1 MKKIFLTFLCMLIA
15 MQSITAANSIYIDDV
30 EAKPGDIVTLSVQM
44 TNTETDKYC
53 GFQFDVVLP
62 EGMSFVQ
69 NDGFYEAA
77 LSTQRTTA
85 RKTNFFDSVLQSD
98 GSLRILCNTSASNS
112 EVGHLYCFS
121 GTLGEVCTIKVK
133 VDENIKAGKHSIVLK
148 NIALSDY
155 SSVSHAV
162 SDYTMELKVPSIEV
176 TSVSLNK
183 ATLEMV
189 EGDTENLTATVMPAN
204 ATEQGVTWTSSNG
217 NVATVDAQGKVTA
230 VAEGTAIITATSVN
244 GKTAQCAVVVSKKA
258 NPVTAITLN
267 KTTLRLTEGENEIL
281 TVTYTPENAD
291 GRSVTWTSSNG
302 NVATVDAQGKV
313 TAVAEGT
320 AIITA
325 TSVNGKTAQCA
336 VVVSKKANPVTA
348 ITLNKTTLRLTEG
361 ENEILT
367 VTYTPED
374 ADGRSVTWTSSD
386 NNVATVD
393 ANGKVTAIG
402 VGTAIITATS
412 ANGKTAQCSVAVAKR
427 PNPVTTITLNKTTL
441 NITEGDS
448 ETLTVTYAPEDA
460 DDRSVTWTSSDT
472 KIATVDAN
480 GKVTAIGVGTAI
492 ITATSMNGKTA
503 QCAVVVSKKANPVT
517 AITLNKTT
525 LQITEGDS
533 ETLTVT
539 YTPADADD
547 RSVTWT
553 SSNGNVATV
562 DAQGK
567 VTAVAE
573 GTAIITA
580 TSVNGKT
587 AQCVVIVEKDT
598 ENISFADPNVKA
610 VCIEKWDTD
619 GNGKLSYAEAAAVS
633 SIGEIFGNNDK
644 IRSFEELQYFTGL
657 TEIGERAFR
666 NCSSL
671 ASVTIP
677 NSVTKIGDSAFYS
690 CSSLSTIN
698 IPGSVTT
705 IDNAA
710 FASVPGFSGMINI
723 YVDNSN
729 ANYCSVDGVL
739 FSHDKKVLVAYPD
752 GRQGAYTIPDGVI
765 EIGCSAFS
773 GCCGLTS
780 VLIPESVTKI
790 DHDAFYFCSEL
801 HSLTLPE
808 RLTSIG
814 YAAFTFC
821 TGLTSITIPS
831 SVTNMEYFVFDGCT
845 GLTSMIVDSDNPRY
859 DSRGNCNA
867 IIETSTNS
875 LVYGCKSTVIPNGVT
890 SIGWGAFRRNTS
902 LTAINIPNSVNYVDH
917 EVFQG
922 CEGLTSVTIGNRMI
936 DISNSAFEWCTS
948 LTSVTIM
955 QETPPSFHPFPNE
968 SNATLYVP
976 YGCKAKYEAAD
987 YWKNFKKIEEMES
1000 RPVTSIALN
1009 KTTLRLI
1016 EGENETLTV
1025 TYSPEDA
1032 DGKSVTWTS
1041 SDDNVAKVD
1050 AQGKVTAVAEG
1061 VVIVT
1066 ATTTNGKIA
1075 QCVAIVEN
1083 DTENIS
1089 FADPNVKAVCIENW
1103 DTDGNGKLS
1112 YAEAAAVSSL
1122 DEVFRDNKSI
1132 TSFEELQYF
1141 TGLTEIGNDAFSGCE
1156 ELTSVIIPD
1165 NVTRIGEGAFWC
1177 DRKLTSVNIP
1187 KNVKSIEFG
1196 AFFFCHSLSSVTF
1209 PQGLES
1215 IASWA
1220 FYACN
1225 LDVINIPSSV
1235 TKIGTDRSFPDNSP
1249 SSIIVEDGNPVYDSR
1264 NNCNAIIETRTN
1276 TLLVGS
1282 NNTIIPDDITYIGSW
1297 AFSGCDKIK
1306 TIKIPNSVTCI
1317 DTWAFTGCKNM
1328 DTITIPN
1335 SVTVM
1340 KGAIFYGCRGLT
1352 SVSLP
1357 NSITKIDDNTFQGCE
1372 SLTSITIPGSV
1383 ATIVHGAFEG
1393 CNNLTSITVL
1403 RKEPAAIETANAF
1416 SNYDATLYVPYG
1428 CKSKYEEADYWKDF
1442 KEIVEIDFIK
1452 GDVNGD
1458 DNVTMADAN
1467 MVVNYF
1473 LATDKPEDFNVEAA
1487 DVNGDGDIT
1496 MADANMI
1503 VNMFLN
1509 GTTTEVTNKHEAVNL
1524 GLSVKWAT
1532 CNVGANSPEEFG
1544 DYFAWGETE
1553 PKETYS
1559 WESYKWCSGSEA
1571 TLTKYNANSYYG
1583 TVDNR
1588 ITLESADDAA
1598 TVKWGGLW
1606 RMPTYKEQAALRDS
1620 CYWEWTTNYN
1630 GKGVSGY
1637 IVYKAKAAA
1646 DRGLKKH
1653 IGSSTTTSA
1662 SYSLSD
1668 AHIFLPA
1675 AGNRDGTYLNN
1686 VGTTVH
1692 FWSSS
1697 LYENNPNNAWY
1708 VRIDSVNYRTVFDYD
1723 NHRYYGFSVRPVF
1736 SEKHE
1741 DKHEAVDLGLSVKWA
1756 TCNVGAEN
1764 PQDYGDYFAWG
1775 ETEPKDD
1782 YDWPTYK
1789 WCNGS
1794 RYTQT
1799 KYNTNSDYGTVD
1811 NRTTLEPAD
1820 DAATVNWGG
1829 SWRTPTFNEQE
1840 ELRDKCYWEWT
1851 TNYNGKEVS
1860 GYIVYKAKAEAD
1872 KGVKKYSSKNVTT
1885 SATYS
1890 LSDNHIFLPA
1900 AGYRGNWDAYYTEQN
1915 GGYYWSDMVNPDYDA
1930 YNLFIC
1936 PEDVRWRNYDR
1947 SCGQSIRPVCP

>member
-1 MKKIFLTFLCMLIA
+1 MRTKILTLFFTLMSVLGVKA
-15 MQSITAANSIYIDDV
+15 GNSIYIDDV
-30 EAKPGDIVTLSVQM
+30 TAQAGDIITLSVQM
-44 TNTETDKYC
+44 TNTEADKYC

-62 EGMSFVQ
+62 EGVSFVQ
-69 NDGFYEAA
+69 NDGFYEAE

-121 GTLGEVCTIKVK
+121 GTSGEVCTIKVK

-204 ATEQGVTWTSSNG
+204 ATEQGVAWTSSNG
-217 NVATVDAQGKVTA
+217 NVATVDAQGKETA

-267 KTTLRLTEGENEIL
+267 KTTLRLTEGENETL
-281 TVTYTPENAD
+281 TVTYTPEDAD
-291 GRSVTWTSSNG
+291 GRSVTWTSSDDNVAIVDANG
-302 NVATVDAQGKV
+302 NV
-313 TAVAEGT
+313 TAVAEGA

-325 TSVNGKTAQCA
+325 TSGNGKTAQCA

-348 ITLNKTTLRLTEG
+348 IALNKTTLRLTED
-361 ENEILT
+361 ENETLS
-367 VTYTPED
+367 VTYTPAD
-374 ADGRSVTWTSSD
+374 ADGRSVTWT
-386 NNVATVD
+386 T
-393 ANGKVTAIG
+393 
-402 VGTAIITATS
+402 
-412 ANGKTAQCSVAVAKR
+412 
-427 PNPVTTITLNKTTL
+427 
-441 NITEGDS
+441 
-448 ETLTVTYAPEDA
+448 
-460 DDRSVTWTSSDT
+460 
-472 KIATVDAN
+472 
-480 GKVTAIGVGTAI
+480 
-492 ITATSMNGKTA
+492 
-503 QCAVVVSKKANPVT
+503 
-517 AITLNKTT
+517 
-525 LQITEGDS
+525 
-533 ETLTVT
+533 
-539 YTPADADD
+539 
-547 RSVTWT
+547 
-553 SSNGNVATV
+553 SNGNVATV

-723 YVDNSN
+723 HVDNSN

-902 LTAINIPNSVNYVDH
+902 LTTINIPNSVNYVDR

-922 CEGLTSVTIGNRMI
+922 CDG
-936 DISNSAFEWCTS
+936 

-987 YWKNFKKIEEMES
+987 YWKDFKKIEEMES

-1103 DTDGNGKLS
+1103 DTDGNGILS

-1122 DEVFRDNKSI
+1122 GEVFRNNKVI
-1132 TSFEELQYF
+1132 TSFNELQYF
-1141 TGLTEIGNDAFSGCE
+1141 TGLTEISANAFSECA
-1156 ELTSVIIPD
+1156 ELTSVVIPD

-1177 DRKLTSVNIP
+1177 NRKLTSVNIP

-1196 AFFFCHSLSSVTF
+1196 TFYSCHSLRSVTL

-1215 IASWA
+1215 IANWA
-1220 FYACN
+1220 FYHCD
-1225 LDVINIPSSV
+1225 LDAINIPSSV
-1235 TKIGTDRSFPDNSP
+1235 TNIGIDRSFSNNIRST
-1249 SSIIVEDGNPVYDSR
+1249 IIVEEGNPVYDSR
-1264 NNCNAIIETRTN
+1264 NNCNAIIETRGN
-1276 TLLVGS
+1276 ILWAGS
-1282 NNTIIPDDITYIGSW
+1282 NNTVIPDDVTSIVPY
-1297 AFSGCDKIK
+1297 AFSGCDEIK
-1306 TIKIPNSVTCI
+1306 TITIPNGVTYI
-1317 DTWAFTGCKNM
+1317 DHCVFYDCKNL

-1335 SVTVM
+1335 SVTTM
-1340 KGAIFYGCRGLT
+1340 KGGIFMYCRELT

-1357 NSITKIDDNTFQGCE
+1357 NSITKIYDNTFLGCE

-1383 ATIVHGAFEG
+1383 TTIEHGAFTG
-1393 CNNLTSITVL
+1393 CDNLTSITVL
-1403 RKEPAAIETANAF
+1403 RKEPATIETADVF
-1416 SNYDATLYVPYG
+1416 TNYDATLYVPYG
-1428 CKSKYEEADYWKDF
+1428 CKAKYEAADYWKDF
-1442 KEIVEIDFIK
+1442 KEIVEMDAQPAML

-1458 DNVTMADAN
+1458 DEVTMADAN

-1473 LATDKPEDFNVEAA
+1473 LATDKPENFNVEAA

-1509 GTTTEVTNKHEAVNL
+1509 GTTTEVTNKHEAVEL

-1532 CNVGANSPEEFG
+1532 CNVGANSPEEYG

-1559 WESYKWCSGSEA
+1559 WENYKHCNFSYHN
-1571 TLTKYNANSYYG
+1571 LTKYNSDSGCG
-1583 TVDNR
+1583 TVDNK
-1588 ITLESADDAA
+1588 TVLDAEDDAA
-1598 TVKWGGLW
+1598 TVNWGSDW
-1606 RMPTYKEQAALRDS
+1606 RMPTEKEQEELRNS
-1620 CYWEWTTNYN
+1620 CTWTLTTLN
-1630 GKGVSGY
+1630 GISGY
-1637 IVYKAKAAA
+1637 KV
-1646 DRGLKKH
+1646 
-1653 IGSSTTTSA
+1653 TSNKEGYTNK
-1662 SYSLSD
+1662 S
-1668 AHIFLPA
+1668 IFLPIP
-1675 AGNRDGTYLNN
+1675 GYRENSSLNRVGADGGY
-1686 VGTTVH
+1686 
-1692 FWSSS
+1692 WSSEVYAS
-1697 LYENNPNNAWY
+1697 SPDIALVIGFGNGSGSW
-1708 VRIDSVNYRTVFDYD
+1708 SVYR
-1723 NHRYYGFSVRPVF
+1723 HLGFSVRPVF

-1794 RYTQT
+1794 YNTQT
-1799 KYNTNSDYGTVD
+1799 KYNANSYYGTVD
-1811 NRTTLEPAD
+1811 NRTTLEPVD

-1829 SWRTPTFNEQE
+1829 SWRMPTYKEQTA
-1840 ELRDKCYWEWT
+1840 LRDSCYWEWT
-1851 TNYNGKEVS
+1851 TNYNDKGVS
-1860 GYIVYKAKAEAD
+1860 GYIVYKAKATTD
-1872 KGVKKYSSKNVTT
+1872 RGVKKCNNKNVTT
-1885 SATYS
+1885 SASYS
-1890 LSDNHIFLPA
+1890 LSDNHIFLPT
-1900 AGYRGNWDAYYTEQN
+1900 AGYRGSWDSYYTKQG
-1915 GGYYWSDMVNPDYDA
+1915 GGYYWSDMVFPNHDA
-1930 YNLFIC
+1930 YILFIC
-1936 PEDVRWRNYDR
+1936 PEDVCWRNYDR

>member
-1 MKKIFLTFLCMLIA
+1 MRTKILTLFLTLMSVLGVKA
-15 MQSITAANSIYIDDV
+15 GNSIYIDDV
-30 EAKPGDIVTLSVQM
+30 TALAGDIVTLSVQM
-44 TNTETDKYC
+44 TNTEDDKYC

-62 EGMSFVQ
+62 EGMSFV

-85 RKTNFFDSVLQSD
+85 NRTNFFDSALQSD

-112 EVGHLYCFS
+112 EAGHLYCFS
-121 GTLGEVCTIKVK
+121 GTSGEVCTIKVK

-155 SSVSHAV
+155 SSVSHAI

-230 VAEGTAIITATSVN
+230 VVEGTAIITATSVN
-244 GKTAQCAVVVSKKA
+244 GKTAQCALVVSKKA

-302 NVATVDAQGKV
+302 NVATVDANGKV
-313 TAVAEGT
+313 TAVVEGT

-325 TSVNGKTAQCA
+325 TSINGKTAQCA

-361 ENEILT
+361 ENETLS
-367 VTYTPED
+367 VTYTPAD

-386 NNVATVD
+386 NNVAIVD
-393 ANGKVTAIG
+393 ANGNVTAVAEG
-402 VGTAIITATS
+402 AAIITATS
-412 ANGKTAQCSVAVAKR
+412 G
-427 PNPVTTITLNKTTL
+427 
-441 NITEGDS
+441 
-448 ETLTVTYAPEDA
+448 
-460 DDRSVTWTSSDT
+460 
-472 KIATVDAN
+472 
-480 GKVTAIGVGTAI
+480 
-492 ITATSMNGKTA
+492 NGKTA

-517 AITLNKTT
+517 AIALNKTT
-525 LQITEGDS
+525 LRLTEDEN
-533 ETLTVT
+533 ETLSVT
-539 YTPADADD
+539 YTPADADG

-553 SSNGNVATV
+553 TSNGNVATV

-765 EIGCSAFS
+765 EIGSSAFS

-845 GLTSMIVDSDNPRY
+845 GLTSMIVDSDNPKY
-859 DSRGNCNA
+859 DSRENCNA
-867 IIETSTNS
+867 IIETNTNS

-890 SIGWGAFRRNTS
+890 SISWGAFRRNTS
-902 LTAINIPNSVNYVDH
+902 LTAINIPNSVNYVGH

-955 QETPPSFHPFPNE
+955 QETPPSYHPFPNE

-1009 KTTLRLI
+1009 KTTLRLT
-1016 EGENETLTV
+1016 EGENETLSV
-1025 TYSPEDA
+1025 TYTPEDA
-1032 DGKSVTWTS
+1032 DGRSVSWTT
-1041 SDDNVAKVD
+1041 SDAKIATVD
-1050 AQGKVTAVAEG
+1050 ANGKVTAVTEG

-1066 ATTTNGKIA
+1066 ATTTNKKIA
-1075 QCVAIVEN
+1075 QCVVIVEN

-1089 FADPNVKAVCIENW
+1089 FADPNVKAVCVENW
-1103 DTDGNGKLS
+1103 DTDGNGILS

-1141 TGLTEIGNDAFSGCE
+1141 TGLTEICNDAFSGCE

-1165 NVTRIGEGAFWC
+1165 NVTRIGDGAFWC
-1177 DRKLTSVNIP
+1177 ARKLSSVNIP
-1187 KNVKSIEFG
+1187 KNVKRIEFG
-1196 AFFFCHSLSSVTF
+1196 AFFECHSLSSVTF

-1220 FYACN
+1220 FYHCD
-1225 LDVINIPSSV
+1225 LDAINIPSSV
-1235 TKIGTDRSFPDNSP
+1235 TNIGLDRSFSNNIRST
-1249 SSIIVEDGNPVYDSR
+1249 IIVEEGNPVYDSR
-1264 NNCNAIIETRTN
+1264 NNCNAIIETRVN
-1276 TLLVGS
+1276 TLWAGS
-1282 NNTIIPDDITYIGSW
+1282 NNTVIPDDVTSIGPY
-1297 AFSGCDKIK
+1297 AFSGCDEIK
-1306 TIKIPNSVTCI
+1306 TITIPNSVTFI
-1317 DTWAFTGCKNM
+1317 DHCVFYDCKNL

-1335 SVTVM
+1335 SVTTM
-1340 KGAIFYGCRGLT
+1340 KGGIFRYCRELT

-1383 ATIVHGAFEG
+1383 ATIVHGAFTG
-1393 CNNLTSITVL
+1393 CDNLTSITVL

-1509 GTTTEVTNKHEAVNL
+1509 GTTTEVTNKHEA
-1524 GLSVKWAT
+1524 
-1532 CNVGANSPEEFG
+1532 
-1544 DYFAWGETE
+1544 
-1553 PKETYS
+1553 
-1559 WESYKWCSGSEA
+1559 
-1571 TLTKYNANSYYG
+1571 
-1583 TVDNR
+1583 
-1588 ITLESADDAA
+1588 I
-1598 TVKWGGLW
+1598 
-1606 RMPTYKEQAALRDS
+1606 
-1620 CYWEWTTNYN
+1620 
-1630 GKGVSGY
+1630 
-1637 IVYKAKAAA
+1637 
-1646 DRGLKKH
+1646 
-1653 IGSSTTTSA
+1653 
-1662 SYSLSD
+1662 
-1668 AHIFLPA
+1668 
-1675 AGNRDGTYLNN
+1675 
-1686 VGTTVH
+1686 
-1692 FWSSS
+1692 
-1697 LYENNPNNAWY
+1697 
-1708 VRIDSVNYRTVFDYD
+1708 
-1723 NHRYYGFSVRPVF
+1723 
-1736 SEKHE
+1736 
-1741 DKHEAVDLGLSVKWA
+1741 DLGLSVKWA

-1794 RYTQT
+1794 YNTQT
-1799 KYNTNSDYGTVD
+1799 KYNTNSYYGTVD

-1915 GGYYWSDMVNPDYDA
+1915 GGYYWSNMVNPDYDA

-1936 PEDVRWRNYDR
+1936 PEDVCWRNYDR